1 MTDCMKCKHFVYC
14 DFTKQIFYKACT
26 SESCDEFTERAE
38 IMTLGQ
44 KIKKARERLDMP
56 KTKLA
61 ELTGISYGAL
71 VNYEG
76 DRTEPPLSYAV
87 KIADVLGV
95 RLDYLARDKI

>member
-1 MTDCMKCKHFVYC
+1 
-14 DFTKQIFYKACT
+14 
-26 SESCDEFTERAE
+26 
-38 IMTLGQ
+38 MTLGQ
-44 KIKKARERLDMP
+44 KIRKARKRIGLSRNQMA
-56 KTKLA
+56 K
-61 ELTGISYGAL
+61 LTGISYGAL